1 MDLVI
6 GIAEDLIQAAALQRR
21 VFRNLPVWNRNI
33 RQLQQLL
40 IKPLAI
46 GMLRCVTVL
55 EFPVFQNG
63 AGPGIDQKHFPRLQA
78 GFADDPLR
86 RDRQRADL

>member
-1 MDLVI
+1 VDLVI

-40 IKPLAI
+40 IEPLAI

-63 AGPGIDQKHFPRLQA
+63 AGPGRP
-78 GFADDPLR
+78 PSSV
-86 RDRQRADL
+86 

>member
-33 RQLQQLL
+33 RQLQQFL
-40 IKPLAI
+40 IEPLAV
-46 GMLRCVTVL
+46 GMLRRIAVL
-55 EFPVFQNG
+55 EFPIFQNG
-63 AGPGIDQKHFPRLQA
+63 AGSGVDQQHFPRLQA
-78 GFADDPLR
+78 GFTDDPFR